1 MKKLLLSVFLSFF
14 TVLAFGQK
22 DIPKY
27 SYEDLEPTATH
38 QKVEQFVT
46 QFLNNYHYQ
55 KFNVDDDL
63 SSKVFDNLIESI
75 DMSHSYFTKA
85 EMEAFEKYRYVLDD
99 ALLSGDLE
107 IPFMVFNKYRKKYKE
122 RFDYVMKVLDRPF
135 DFSTN
140 ETYVVDRD
148 DKEWLNTKTDLD
160 QEWDK
165 IIKSQALSMKLSGS
179 SDSSITKTL
188 KNRYERYESRV
199 AKWRSNDVFQTYM
212 NAFTTVIDPHTSYM
226 VPSTAAQFNIDMSQS
241 LEGIGARLQN
251 ENDYVMIVDVIPG
264 GPLFKTHLASKD
276 DYILSVAQGEDGEFQ
291 DIVGWLTDDAVN
303 LIRGKK
309 GTIVRLMLKAK
320 DAPVNSEPREVRIER
335 DKIKLEEAVVSAQVI
350 DLEENGKKYKLGL
363 IDIPM
368 FYRDFDGA
376 RNGGDFQST
385 TKDVNKFLADF
396 KNEAIDGV
404 IIDLRNNGGGS
415 LTEAIEL
422 TGLFISKGPVVQRKT
437 GKGRIDVEEDEDESV
452 AYAGPLLLLQNR
464 SSASASEI
472 FAGAIQDY
480 NRGIIVGEQSFGKG
494 TVQQLVNLDQFLLS
508 PRVASRKGLSTKG
521 LEEEE
526 RYGQLKLTTEKF
538 YRITGNSTQRKG
550 VIPDI
555 AFPSPWD
562 AEDIGESSRPSA
574 LEYDEIPSS
583 LFQNQHVISPELL
596 SKINENYKMRLAD
609 DEEMKILL
617 EEFEIYKLQRDIK
630 EYSLNYEIRL
640 KEKEENESNMS
651 AMKKLR
657 KSKDGDD
664 RNNDIYLIE
673 AERILKDMIAF
684 QK

>member
-1 MKKLLLSVFLSFF
+1 MKKLLITCFLGLFGI
-14 TVLAFGQK
+14 LAFGQM

-55 KFNVDDDL
+55 KFNVDDEL
-63 SSKVFDNLIESI
+63 SSKVFDNLMESI
-75 DMSHSYFTKA
+75 DRSHSYFTKP
-85 EMEAFEKYRYVLDD
+85 EIEEFEKYKYVLDD

-107 IPFMVFNKYRKKYKE
+107 IPFMVFNKYRKNYKE

-140 ETYVVDRD
+140 ETFVVDRE
-148 DKEWLNTKTDLD
+148 DKDWLNTKTDLD
-160 QEWDK
+160 KEWDK

-188 KNRYERYESRV
+188 KKRYERYESRV
-199 AKWRSNDVFQTYM
+199 AKWRANDVFQTYM

-264 GPLFKTHLASKD
+264 GPLFKTQQAGKD
-276 DYILSVAQGEDGEFQ
+276 DYILSVAQGDDGEFQ
-291 DIVGWLTDDAVN
+291 DIIGWLTDDAVN

-309 GTIVRLMLKAK
+309 GTIVRLMLKSK
-320 DAPVNSEPREVRIER
+320 DAPINSEPREVRIVR
-335 DKIKLEEAVVSAQVI
+335 DKIKLEEAVVSAQVL
-350 DLEENGKKYKLGL
+350 DLEENGKNYKIGL

-376 RNGGDFQST
+376 RKGDDFQST
-385 TKDVNKFLADF
+385 TKDVNKFLMDF

-415 LTEAIEL
+415 LTEAIDL
-422 TGLFISKGPVVQRKT
+422 TGLFIPKGPVVQRKT
-437 GKGRIDVEEDEDESV
+437 GKGRIDVEEDKDESV

-508 PRVASRKGLSTKG
+508 PRVASRKGGTAQG

-526 RYGQLKLTTEKF
+526 IYGQLKLTTEKF

-583 LFQNQHVISPELL
+583 LFQNQHVISPELM
-596 SKINENYKMRLAD
+596 SKISENYKLRLAV
-609 DEEMKILL
+609 DEDMKNLL
-617 EEFEIYKLQRDIK
+617 EEFEIYKTQRDIK
-630 EYSLNYEIRL
+630 EYSLNYDIRL
-640 KEKEENESNMS
+640 KEKEDNESNMT

-664 RNNDIYLIE
+664 RNNDLYLLE